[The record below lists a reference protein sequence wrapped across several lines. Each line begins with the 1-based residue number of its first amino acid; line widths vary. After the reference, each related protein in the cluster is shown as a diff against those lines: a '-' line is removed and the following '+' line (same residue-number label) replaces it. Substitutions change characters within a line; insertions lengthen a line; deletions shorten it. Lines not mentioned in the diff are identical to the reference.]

1 MFFEIKMSKYSFH
14 EISRQDKNK
23 IPQLTQKL
31 RLDQLYL
38 PRKKTLFFPNCSLTK

>member
-23 IPQLTQKL
+23 IPQLAQKL
-31 RLDQLYL
+31 RLDQLNL
-38 PRKKTLFFPNCSLTK
+38 PRKKLCFSLTVP

>member
-1 MFFEIKMSKYSFH
+1 MSKYSFH

-31 RLDQLYL
+31 RRPTL
-38 PRKKTLFFPNCSLTK
+38 PT

>member
-1 MFFEIKMSKYSFH
+1 MSKYSFH

-31 RLDQLYL
+31 RLDQLYQ
-38 PRKKTLFFPNCSLTK
+38 PRKKLCFSLTVP